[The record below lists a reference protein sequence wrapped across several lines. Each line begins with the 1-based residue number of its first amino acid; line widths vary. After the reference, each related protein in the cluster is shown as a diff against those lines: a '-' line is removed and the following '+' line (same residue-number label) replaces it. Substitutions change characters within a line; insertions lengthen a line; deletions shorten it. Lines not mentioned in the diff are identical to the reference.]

1 MICEYKLIFP
11 LKILFKLWMGQF
23 SSKEIKFV
31 LLLGRGCS
39 FFSFYP
45 APSSPPPPK
54 VDRFLNRRSFDFFF
68 KQANKISTLWT
79 NLSNKKD
86 PFGFHFQK
94 GATQKLKGSDSVI
107 FKGEGAVPRQT
118 LKNIYQERFLL

>member
-11 LKILFKLWMGQF
+11 LKILFKLWMWQF

-45 APSSPPPPK
+45 APSSPPPPPPPK
-54 VDRFLNRRSFDFFF
+54 VDRFLNRQSFDLFF

-79 NLSNKKD
+79 NLSSKKE

-94 GATQKLKGSDSVI
+94 GAKQKLEVSDSII
-107 FKGEGAVPRQT
+107 FKGEGAVTRQT
-118 LKNIYQERFLL
+118 LKNIY